1 MIDLLPEPKVVH
13 EDGNKTKKF
22 KNLWLKSEQGI
33 SEELIALSRERF
45 WNYQEVK
52 INETEENILEV
63 MLVDSLDNIDSDQ
76 KKLFQEQGYDINI
89 SKENV
94 ILRYENRVGFL
105 NGMTTLKQLLEKS
118 KDSFVLPIC
127 HITDWP
133 SLEVRAIAQTFS
145 WYAGY
150 GRFGFDSQ
158 LWGFEEWKQYLNI
171 CLDNK
176 INQFNLVM
184 YGYWPFEMKKYP
196 ETVFRNVPI
205 KIWNAENRRWLT
217 VRYTHP
223 NLEEPFLQKFIELS
237 HRYGVKIFAYVGLN
251 SYNGGFTIKHPEAR
265 MKPPKDSDFR
275 NDFDSLC
282 LSYPGNVEYIVE
294 SMKEIAKIGFDGYT
308 LEESEEGFW
317 FCECDDCK
325 KRWHAISNSPG
336 EAKHKANMW
345 LLKKIYDEVRNINK
359 DAVIGIRAFRQ
370 PPLEKDP
377 MFLKECVDSM
387 PEDIMLFWA
396 PGLYVPESEFE
407 KWCDAFGRDRIW
419 ARDTESNSI
428 TSTMGRLYRTFK
440 SNVIRY
446 EDETNEQVIETDIR
460 QHRGSVKMGV
470 HEEFGDVILEV
481 RNLTAPKAFRNIN
494 LQVREGEVIGLAGL
508 LGAGKTELVQAIF
521 GNHKVTD
528 GEILI
533 KGKPVKIKS
542 PQQAI
547 KLGMGLVPDERRTL
561 GLVMKFD
568 IKDNTV
574 LPSMK
579 LFRKAGVFQDHKAE
593 MKAAYEINEKMNLA
607 YHSLWQNVKKLSGGN
622 QQKIVIAKWMLR
634 DTEIFLLDEPTRGI
648 DIGAKF
654 EIYNLIHELTKQKK
668 AVILVS
674 PEMEELIGLCNR
686 VYVMY
691 EGEILDEVEG
701 ERKTQEVII
710 NNLLGV
716 NAE

>member
-1 MIDLLPEPKVVH
+1 MAEGKIKMTPLVEIHDGVMEFPGVKALDQVNFTLMPGECHALVGENGAGKSTLSKCITGENQMTKGDLVIKGEKIKIPAYNVRESQKRGVAIVH
-13 EDGNKTKKF
+13 
-22 KNLWLKSEQGI
+22 
-33 SEELIALSRERF
+33 
-45 WNYQEVK
+45 QEFTLMGDMTGV
-52 INETEENILEV
+52 ENIFVGRYEKKHGHINWKAKELLEYMQCDV
-63 MLVDSLDNIDSDQ
+63 NLNIPVKHLRTAERQIIQLAKALLDDPKILIFDELTAVLQEKDIENIFRIISVLKEKGIGIIYISHRLEEVFECCDSYTVLCDGKYINSGKVKDIDYDGLVKMIIGREL
-76 KKLFQEQGYDINI
+76 
-89 SKENV
+89 ENV
-94 ILRYENRVGFL
+94 YP
-105 NGMTTLKQLLEKS
+105 
-118 KDSFVLPIC
+118 PI
-127 HITDWP
+127 
-133 SLEVRAIAQTFS
+133 
-145 WYAGY
+145 
-150 GRFGFDSQ
+150 
-158 LWGFEEWKQYLNI
+158 N
-171 CLDNK
+171 
-176 INQFNLVM
+176 
-184 YGYWPFEMKKYP
+184 
-196 ETVFRNVPI
+196 
-205 KIWNAENRRWLT
+205 
-217 VRYTHP
+217 
-223 NLEEPFLQKFIELS
+223 
-237 HRYGVKIFAYVGLN
+237 
-251 SYNGGFTIKHPEAR
+251 
-265 MKPPKDSDFR
+265 
-275 NDFDSLC
+275 
-282 LSYPGNVEYIVE
+282 
-294 SMKEIAKIGFDGYT
+294 
-308 LEESEEGFW
+308 
-317 FCECDDCK
+317 
-325 KRWHAISNSPG
+325 
-336 EAKHKANMW
+336 
-345 LLKKIYDEVRNINK
+345 
-359 DAVIGIRAFRQ
+359 
-370 PPLEKDP
+370 
-377 MFLKECVDSM
+377 
-387 PEDIMLFWA
+387 
-396 PGLYVPESEFE
+396 
-407 KWCDAFGRDRIW
+407 
-419 ARDTESNSI
+419 
-428 TSTMGRLYRTFK
+428 
-440 SNVIRY
+440 
-446 EDETNEQVIETDIR
+446 
-460 QHRGSVKMGV
+460 
-470 HEEFGDVILEV
+470 EEFGDVILEV

-494 LQVREGEVIGLAGL
+494 LQVRKGEVIGLAGL